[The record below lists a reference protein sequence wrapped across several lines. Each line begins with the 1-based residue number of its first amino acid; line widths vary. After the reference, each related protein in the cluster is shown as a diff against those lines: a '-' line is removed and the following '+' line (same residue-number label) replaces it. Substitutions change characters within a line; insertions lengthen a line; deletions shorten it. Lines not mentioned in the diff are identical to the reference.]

1 MNNQNVLDDDRIGL
15 LLLKLSI
22 PAFFGMAVITLYNV
36 VDTIFIG
43 HYVGTLGIAGL
54 SIVFPIQM
62 LSMGIGH
69 MTGMGGASLMSRV
82 IGAGNTAKAERALGN
97 ALIATLVFSAV
108 IMIAGLSDVDLFLKL
123 MGASEAILPYARDYM
138 TIILI
143 GMFFQ
148 TCAMTLTFLIR
159 AGGNATVPMLGM
171 IIGAVLNIILDAIF
185 IIPLGMGVK
194 GAAIATVIAQFISVM
209 YFAGYYLFGKSFL
222 KLHVRNFIVELNIL
236 KAILAIGIA
245 SFAMTMATSLSI
257 LFVNRMLVTYGGDLA
272 VSAFG
277 IINRIIMF
285 ALMPGIVIGQGL
297 QPILGF
303 NYGAKRY
310 DRALRSL
317 KIAISAA
324 TVCCVVVFLVLYFL
338 PEPFIRIFTTDSEL
352 VTLGAYAARRLF
364 FLLYVVGFIMVGSIT
379 FQALGK
385 AVQSFITS
393 VSRSAL
399 FLLPAV
405 LILPHFLQVDG
416 VWIAF
421 PITDAL
427 SFILV
432 LTLLI
437 PQIRE
442 LRRLDFSM
450 KNRELPHIPE
460 RLKDLQPVAVT
471 EEVKIES
478 EPVRI
483 PAVTNSLALY
493 HRFGKYV
500 YNTIK
505 RNG

>member
-15 LLLKLSI
+15 LLLKLTI

-43 HYVGTLGIAGL
+43 HYVGALGIAGL

-62 LSMGIGH
+62 LSMGIGQ
-69 MTGMGGASLMSRV
+69 MTGMGGASLISRL
-82 IGAGNTAKAERALGN
+82 IGAGDTAKAERTLGN
-97 ALIATLVFSAV
+97 ALIATLVFSA
-108 IMIAGLSDVDLFLKL
+108 ILMIAGLSNVDLFLRI
-123 MGASEAILPYARDYM
+123 MGASESILPYARDYM

-148 TCAMTLTFLIR
+148 TCAMTLNFLIR
-159 AGGNATVPMLGM
+159 AGGNATVPMTGM
-171 IIGAVLNIILDAIF
+171 IVGAVLNIILDAIF

-209 YFAGYYLFGKSFL
+209 YFTGYYLFGKSFL
-222 KLHVRNFIVELNIL
+222 KLHVKNFTVEWNIL

-245 SFAMTMATSLSI
+245 SFAMIMATSISI

-272 VSAFG
+272 ISAFG

-317 KIAISAA
+317 TIAISAA
-324 TVCCVVVFLVLYFL
+324 TVCCGAVFLVLYFL
-338 PEPFIRIFTTDSEL
+338 PEPFIRIFTADSEL
-352 VTLGAYAARRLF
+352 VALGAYAAKRLF
-364 FLLYVVGFIMVGSIT
+364 FLLYLIGFIMVGSIS

-385 AVQSFITS
+385 AAKSFIAS

-399 FLLPAV
+399 FLLPSV
-405 LILPHFLQVDG
+405 LILPRFLQVDG
-416 VWIAF
+416 VWLAF
-421 PITDAL
+421 PVTDAL
-427 SFILV
+427 TFILV
-432 LTLLI
+432 LMLLI
-437 PQIRE
+437 PQIKE
-442 LRRLDFSM
+442 LRRLNYSM
-450 KNRELPHIPE
+450 KDGGLPRVPE
-460 RLKDLQPVAVT
+460 SLKCLRPVAIT
-471 EEVKIES
+471 EEVKNQE
-478 EPVRI
+478 
-483 PAVTNSLALY
+483 
-493 HRFGKYV
+493 
-500 YNTIK
+500 
-505 RNG
+505 